1 MADQFSL
8 QGSYV
13 VAPLAAPA
21 SADFGLASLLD
32 EEVTLTEKLAMSM
45 DLITDATMSVP
56 FGGVAAATVT
66 IIKVTCG
73 GPLTATITTGTG
85 LSATSR
91 TVVVDSLLIL
101 LAASAPVTA
110 LSLARNPA
118 VFSSVRVFLGQQS

>member
-1 MADQFSL
+1 MSDQFSL

-21 SADFGLASLLD
+21 SADFGLCSMLD
-32 EEVTLTEKLAMSM
+32 EEVTLTEKLALSM
-45 DLITDATMSVP
+45 DLTVDGATSIP
-56 FGGVAAATVT
+56 FGGVAAATVM

-73 GPLTATITTGTG
+73 GPLTAAITTGTG
-85 LSATSR
+85 LSATTRSI
-91 TVVVDSLLIL
+91 VVDSLLIL

-118 VFSSVRVFLGQQS
+118 VFTSVRVFLGQQS